1 MKTTEISGIRKN
13 YSKHKL
19 DENEINKNPVLQ
31 FELWLDDALTCKI
44 DEPTAMTLA
53 TSDKNGKPSARIV
66 LLKGVTEKGFVF
78 YTDYLSRKGKE
89 IKQNPLVALVFHWK
103 ELERQVRIEGY
114 VEKILEKNSE
124 DYFSSRPIASR
135 ISAIV
140 SPQSKIIPGRD
151 FLDKLFIEY
160 KNKSKSKIEKPANW
174 GGYVLIPDYF
184 EFWQGRKNRLHDR
197 ICYKRSKNG
206 WKINRLAP

>member
-1 MKTTEISGIRKN
+1 MKTTDISGIRKN

-19 DENEINKNPVLQ
+19 DENEVNKNPVLQ
-31 FELWLDDALTCKI
+31 FKLWLDDALVFKI

-66 LLKGVTEKGFVF
+66 LLKGVNEKGFVF
-78 YTDYLSRKGKE
+78 YTNYSSRKGRE
-89 IKQNPLVALVFHWK
+89 IKQNPLAALVFHWK

-114 VEKILEKNSE
+114 VEKIPEKNSE
-124 DYFSSRPIASR
+124 DYFSSRPLASR

-160 KNKSKSKIEKPANW
+160 KNKSKSRIEKPANW
-174 GGYVLIPDYF
+174 GGYVLIPYYF

-197 ICYKRSKNG
+197 LCYKRLRKG

>member
-1 MKTTEISGIRKN
+1 MKKSKISGIRKN

-19 DENEINKNPVLQ
+19 DEKDVNKNPLLQ
-31 FELWLDDALTCKI
+31 FELWLEDALVCKI
-44 DEPTAMTLA
+44 IEPTAMTLA

-66 LLKGVTEKGFVF
+66 LLKGITEKGFVF
-78 YTDYLSRKGKE
+78 YTNYLSRKGRE

-114 VEKILEKNSE
+114 VEKIPGKNSDE
-124 DYFSSRPIASR
+124 YFSSRPILSR

-140 SPQSKIIPGRD
+140 SPQSKVISGRE
-151 FLDKLFIEY
+151 FLDKLYIEY
-160 KNKSKSKIEKPANW
+160 KSKANGKIERPANW
-174 GGYVLIPDYF
+174 GGYVLIPEYF

-197 ICYKRSKNG
+197 ICYKLSRMG

>member
-1 MKTTEISGIRKN
+1 MKTTDISGIRKN

-19 DENEINKNPVLQ
+19 DENEVNKNPVLQ
-31 FELWLDDALTCKI
+31 FELWLDDALACKI

-66 LLKGVTEKGFVF
+66 LLKGVNEKGFVF
-78 YTDYLSRKGKE
+78 YTNYSSRKGRE
-89 IKQNPLVALVFHWK
+89 IKQNPLAALVFHWK

-114 VEKILEKNSE
+114 VEKIPEKNSE
-124 DYFSSRPIASR
+124 VYFSSRPLASR

-140 SPQSKIIPGRD
+140 SPQSKIIHGRD

-160 KNKSKSKIEKPANW
+160 KNKSKNKIEKPANW

-197 ICYKRSKNG
+197 LCYKRLRKG